1 MNPDHYSYRDD
12 SPHKTVSDGT
22 LRGMS
27 CSIQP
32 NMSVR
37 GWPTEAGSK
46 ALEGFCALEDAT
58 VIERLRAAGA
68 TILGSTRMS
77 ELGFGLTGDTV
88 ACIISGGDV
97 DIALMTDTMG
107 EARVAASEAGAFGF
121 KPTYGLVSR
130 FGLIG
135 LVPSMECHG
144 MVARNAADIGKVM
157 AVISGCDDHDLSM
170 PQYQVPDFSHS
181 DESEQSPVVLGTID
195 HCADTLEPDTMAVFN
210 GTLSRIQEAGMTVR
224 TCSLPDFALLRTVH
238 NIIGSVE
245 ASSSAGK
252 YDGVRY
258 GHRARSAKNWNE
270 MYLKTRAE
278 SFSPLLKTYLFQGAY
293 FQFQDYGAF
302 EDACRI
308 RARLV
313 EQTDALFSEVDFLVL
328 PTKPPHLTGV
338 DTSTKV
344 GTSTTDGIY
353 DVFSLSLAANVTGL
367 PAIHIPGS
375 VLQDGAGMGLQLI
388 GPRLGDAR
396 LLSAAAAISHIT
408 GGGK

>member
-1 MNPDHYSYRDD
+1 MNPDHYSYIDD
-12 SPHKTVSDGT
+12 SPPEAGGDGT
-22 LRGMS
+22 LRRTS

-58 VIERLRAAGA
+58 VIERLRTAGA
-68 TILGSTRMS
+68 TIRGSTRMS
-77 ELGFGLTGDTV
+77 ELGFGLAGDTSARV
-88 ACIISGGDV
+88 ISGGDV

-121 KPTYGLVSR
+121 KPSYGLVSR
-130 FGLIG
+130 SGLIG

-144 MVARNAADIGKVM
+144 MVARNPEDIGTVM

-170 PQYQVPDFSHS
+170 PEYRVPDFSHS
-181 DESEQSPVVLGTID
+181 DGSEQSPVVLGAID
-195 HCADTLEPDTMAVFN
+195 QCADTLEPDAMAAFN
-210 GTLSRIQEAGMTVR
+210 GTLSKLQEAGMTVR
-224 TCSLPDFALLRTVH
+224 TCSLPDFTLFGTVH

-278 SFSPLLKTYLFQGAY
+278 SFGVLLKTYLFQGAY

-313 EQTDALFSEVDFLVL
+313 RHTEALFSEADFLVL

-338 DTSTKV
+338 DTST
-344 GTSTTDGIY
+344 TDEVY
-353 DVFSLSLAANVTGL
+353 DLFSLSLAANVTGL

-396 LLSAAAAISHIT
+396 LLSAAATISHMT